1 MSNFERVPK
10 SGDLHLSRRQLLRLG
25 GATAALTLAGCTLP
39 SPPSPILST
48 PMPAQQG
55 QQGASPSLD
64 LDVQLTASPGQAGIL
79 PGAETPV
86 WQYQGQMING
96 DSTQLQALP
105 DSYLGP
111 LFRVRRGQNVGV
123 TFINDTDE
131 ESIVHWHGLHV
142 PPEADGHPKYVV
154 GPGERY
160 RYQFTVPNR
169 AGTYWYHP
177 HPHRLTGPQVYRGL
191 AGLFIVH
198 DEEEAAFG
206 LPTGEQDVPLV
217 LQDRTFDRENRLVY
231 LPNGQMDRMNGML
244 GDLILVN
251 GQPDFALDVAAQ
263 PYRLRLL
270 NGSNARIYKLAWSD
284 DTPMTVIG
292 SDGGLL
298 EAPHQKPYVTLAP
311 GERVELWA
319 DFSRYEVGA
328 SLQLRSLAFDAG
340 GMGMMGGMMGGGTYL
355 PNGAPFPILTVNVAR
370 AGETG
375 ATLPAQFATIE
386 RYQEQSAANA
396 GNPTVY
402 ELAMQ
407 QMTWT
412 LNGRTFAMTD
422 VADNEIVDLGSL
434 QIWEFANLGGMMGG
448 MGRGGM
454 GMGMSMP
461 HPVHVHNTQFQ
472 VLERI
477 IDPAFQSQ
485 WQSLA
490 DGFVD
495 TGWKDTVLVS
505 PGERVRVALRFEDF
519 TGLY

>member
-1 MSNFERVPK
+1 
-10 SGDLHLSRRQLLRLG
+10 
-25 GATAALTLAGCTLP
+25 
-39 SPPSPILST
+39 
-48 PMPAQQG
+48 MPAQQG

-340 GMGMMGGMMGGGTYL
+340 GMGMMGG
-355 PNGAPFPILTVNVAR
+355 
-370 AGETG
+370 
-375 ATLPAQFATIE
+375 
-386 RYQEQSAANA
+386 
-396 GNPTVY
+396 
-402 ELAMQ
+402 
-407 QMTWT
+407 
-412 LNGRTFAMTD
+412 
-422 VADNEIVDLGSL
+422 
-434 QIWEFANLGGMMGG
+434 
-448 MGRGGM
+448 
-454 GMGMSMP
+454 
-461 HPVHVHNTQFQ
+461 
-472 VLERI
+472 
-477 IDPAFQSQ
+477 
-485 WQSLA
+485 
-490 DGFVD
+490 
-495 TGWKDTVLVS
+495 
-505 PGERVRVALRFEDF
+505 
-519 TGLY
+519 